1 MKKSAPA
8 RLGKDAYIIWLL
20 LSHFF
25 IDRTFETNLVGY
37 LPTARRLVVALQAEN
52 VIANIGDLEA

>member
-1 MKKSAPA
+1 
-8 RLGKDAYIIWLL
+8 LL
-20 LSHFF
+20 RSHFF
-25 IDRTFETNLVGY
+25 IDRTLETNLVGY

>member
-1 MKKSAPA
+1 
-8 RLGKDAYIIWLL
+8 LL

-25 IDRTFETNLVGY
+25 IDRTLETNLVGY
-37 LPTARRLVVALQAEN
+37 LPTARRLVVTLQAEN

>member
-1 MKKSAPA
+1 MKKRAPA

-25 IDRTFETNLVGY
+25 IDRTLETNLAG
-37 LPTARRLVVALQAEN
+37 LLTTARRLVVALQAEN